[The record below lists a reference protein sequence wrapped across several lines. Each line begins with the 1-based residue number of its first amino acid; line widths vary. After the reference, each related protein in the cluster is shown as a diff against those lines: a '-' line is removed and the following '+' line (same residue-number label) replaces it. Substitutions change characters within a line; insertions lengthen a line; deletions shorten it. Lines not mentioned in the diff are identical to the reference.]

1 MNSNK
6 YIEECK
12 KELPDSTF
20 YKQIDESNIQKQNNV
35 KKRNYQ
41 PESTWPQ
48 TSYQNIS
55 NLHEYQS
62 STDYVKYLIAL
73 KNYHHLDQYSPASN
87 VSQDMLTP
95 S

>member
-41 PESTWPQ
+41 PES
-48 TSYQNIS
+48 
-55 NLHEYQS
+55 
-62 STDYVKYLIAL
+62 K
-73 KNYHHLDQYSPASN
+73 
-87 VSQDMLTP
+87 
-95 S
+95 